1 VKNLQENIMRIRNI
15 MFLNED
21 DNIDVQLN
29 RDKTGSDQ
37 EFKQTGPTD
46 DDNAVDGMDEEIVE
60 QEDTP
65 ETTDTTTDTS
75 SDTGSSMTP
84 WETGAVRGPG
94 NPITSA
100 KREDKTTRGKGNP
113 IGPTKWASGRTMGP
127 TGKNY
132 K

>member
-1 VKNLQENIMRIRNI
+1 MKKI
-15 MFLNED
+15 NED
-21 DNIDVQLN
+21 IRRIKSLMEI
-29 RDKTGSDQ
+29 K
-37 EFKQTGPTD
+37 
-46 DDNAVDGMDEEIVE
+46 DEIELDE
-60 QEDTP
+60 TELSEEGE

-75 SDTGSSMTP
+75 SDTGSSITP
-84 WETGAVRGPG
+84 WESGAARGPG

-132 K
+132 KV

>member
-1 VKNLQENIMRIRNI
+1 MKKI
-15 MFLNED
+15 NED
-21 DNIDVQLN
+21 IRRIKSLMEI
-29 RDKTGSDQ
+29 K
-37 EFKQTGPTD
+37 
-46 DDNAVDGMDEEIVE
+46 DEIELDE
-60 QEDTP
+60 TELSEEGE

-75 SDTGSSMTP
+75 SDTGSSITP
-84 WETGAVRGPG
+84 WESGAVRGPG

-132 K
+132 KV